1 MKDGYTIKL
10 TQKINDWGF
19 EKIGE
24 IEDDLENLKNKVPEI
39 IDYLKDIHFSMPL
52 GLALRRYI
60 CEFLEPK
67 YDSEKHCYIFDLPE
81 KTIVTKDYDPEKNE
95 NYDIENDD
103 ISEYIELFNYI
114 NKKYNSDEN
123 GNLTLVIPRAEVR
136 RQLRATTV
144 CLREKMFLL
153 SFALHMNNEYTS
165 KFLTDVLAEQTYNY
179 REPTEIIAYF
189 CQSHD
194 EFNNYPKYLEL
205 CKLFEDKSKGID
217 VSDKTK
223 EQYTSFARTKISKE
237 IDTVDELMEF
247 LLANIANFHKFSQTA
262 YLEFLQLYKKA
273 GDNIFQHTG
282 NTNGK
287 VDLNDVKEWI
297 EHRRLSRETGKE
309 KNSVADDRFIYP
321 EQLAEK
327 MLACIPRA
335 SFKSYKKEDKEKKN
349 PKIRNDFIQI
359 YNGEKGQNSKKVK
372 TTELPKSITMNLPI
386 SDRLWDLIKQEK
398 PVTRKDLVFM
408 KFYVFSQYLEEK
420 ECCTV
425 NDYYIFLAECNNML
439 LRCGMSRLY
448 PGNRFEN
455 LIMLSLLASQ
465 PYEMFENII
474 DYSFMN
480 EPEANY
486 NADE

>member
-1 MKDGYTIKL
+1 MKDGYTKKL
-10 TQKINDWGF
+10 SQKINDWGF

-24 IEDDLENLKNKVPEI
+24 IEDDLKSLENKVPEI

-60 CEFLEPK
+60 CEFLEAK
-67 YDSEKHCYIFDLPE
+67 YDFEKHCYIFDLPE

-103 ISEYIELFNYI
+103 ISEYIELFDYI
-114 NKKYNSDEN
+114 NKKYNRDEN

-144 CLREKMFLL
+144 CLRDKMFLL

-165 KFLTDVLAEQTYNY
+165 KFLTDILAEQTYNY

-194 EFNNYPKYLEL
+194 KFNSYSQYLEL
-205 CKLFEDKSKGID
+205 CKLFKDKSKSID
-217 VSDKTK
+217 VANEEK
-223 EQYTSFARTKISKE
+223 EQYTSFARAKMSEE

-262 YLEFLQLYKKA
+262 YMEFLQLYKKV
-273 GDNIFQHTG
+273 GDNILQHTD

-297 EHRRLSRETGKE
+297 DNRRLSRKPGEE
-309 KNSVADDRFIYP
+309 KNSIADDRFIYP

-335 SFKSYKKEDKEKKN
+335 TFETVSEKTKKTTV
-349 PKIRNDFIQI
+349 RNDFIKI
-359 YNGEKGQNSKKVK
+359 YNGENGQDPKKVK

-425 NDYYIFLAECNNML
+425 NDYYIFLEECNNML

-480 EPEANY
+480 EPKGNY
-486 NADE
+486 NSDE

>member
-1 MKDGYTIKL
+1 MKDGYTKIL
-10 TQKINDWGF
+10 FQKINDWGF

-24 IEDDLENLKNKVPEI
+24 IEDDLKSLENKVPEI
-39 IDYLKDIHFSMPL
+39 IEYLKDIHFSMPL

-60 CEFLEPK
+60 CEFLKAK
-67 YDSEKHCYIFDLPE
+67 YNSKKHCYVFKLPG
-81 KTIVTKDYDPEKNE
+81 KTIVTKDYDPERNK

-103 ISEYIELFNYI
+103 ISEYIELFDYI

-144 CLREKMFLL
+144 CLRDKMFLL

-189 CQSHD
+189 CQSHKK
-194 EFNNYPKYLEL
+194 FNNYSQYLKL
-205 CKLFEDKSKGID
+205 CKKFEDKAKGID
-217 VSDKTK
+217 VVDEAK
-223 EQYTSFARTKISKE
+223 EQYTAFARAKMSEE
-237 IDTVDELMEF
+237 IDTVDKLMEF
-247 LLANIANFHKFSQTA
+247 LLANVANFHKFSQTA
-262 YLEFLQLYKKA
+262 YMEFLHLYKKA
-273 GDNIFQHTG
+273 GDNILQHTG

-297 EHRRLSRETGKE
+297 EHRRQSREDNNK

-335 SFKSYKKEDKEKKN
+335 TFKTVSEKTKKTTV
-349 PKIRNDFIQI
+349 RNDFIKI
-359 YNGEKGQNSKKVK
+359 YNGENGQDPKKVK

-398 PVTRKDLVFM
+398 SVTRKDLVFM

-425 NDYYIFLAECNNML
+425 NDYYTFLYECNDML
-439 LRCGMSRLY
+439 LRCGMSGLY

-474 DYSFMN
+474 EYSFMN
-480 EPEANY
+480 EPKGNY
-486 NADE
+486 NSDE